1 MSVLAIIPARGGSK
15 GIPRKN
21 IYSISGMPLLAYSI
35 KHALEAKTVDR
46 VLVTTDDEEI
56 RQIAIKAGAEAPFL
70 RPAVLAADD
79 SPDQP
84 VFEHALDY
92 LKSSE
97 GYTPDIVV
105 HLRPT
110 SPIRPLGLID
120 ECISMLKASGDELDS
135 VVTVSEVSR
144 HPFRMFR
151 LDDSSEFARALP
163 IDDYVS
169 RFKLSELPHLIDRH
183 EWPQYFYYNCVV
195 DVLWSKNIAKYSNT
209 TGSRIGAIKI
219 PNDID
224 IDIDTLN
231 DIKAFEFILNRDK
244 K

>member
-15 GIPRKN
+15 GVLRKN
-21 IYSISGMPLLAYSI
+21 IYPVCSIPLLVYSI
-35 KHALEAKTVDR
+35 NHALEAKAVDR

-56 RQIAIKAGAEAPFL
+56 RQIAIKSGAEAPFL
-70 RPAVLAADD
+70 RPSELAADD

-84 VFEHALDY
+84 VFAHALDY

-97 GYTPDIVV
+97 GYVPDIIV

-110 SPIRPLGLID
+110 SPLRPLGLID
-120 ECISMLKASGDELDS
+120 ECISMLKAAGNELDS
-135 VVTVSEVSR
+135 VVTVSEVNR

-151 LDDSSEFARALP
+151 LENSDEFTRALP

-169 RFKLSELPHLIDRH
+169 QFNLSELPHLIDRH

>member
-15 GIPRKN
+15 GVPRKN
-21 IYSISGMPLLAYSI
+21 IYPVCGIPLLVYSI
-35 KHALEAKTVDR
+35 KHALEAKAVNR

-70 RPAVLAADD
+70 RPSELAADN
-79 SPDQP
+79 SPDHP
-84 VFEHALDY
+84 VFAHALDY
-92 LKSSE
+92 LESSG
-97 GYTPDIVV
+97 GYIPDIIV

-120 ECISMLKASGDELDS
+120 ECISMLKAAGNELDS
-135 VVTVSEVSR
+135 VVTVSEVNR

-151 LDDSSEFARALP
+151 LENSDKFTRALP

-169 RFKLSELPHLIDRH
+169 RFNLSELPHLIDRH

-209 TGSRIGAIKI
+209 TGGRIGAIKI

-244 K
+244 T